1 MRLRR
6 TFLDPETRVRRQKY
20 SSLARRDVMGRA
32 LWRSRCF
39 VWVWGKA
46 RSRRRRSEERAAHC
60 FGCSQVRDDLSG
72 SRTPE
77 NQGTIGPS
85 LALECKCAFGAK
97 IVFWIF
103 ILFLVFSWRKV
114 RLRRTFLESKT
125 RVRRQ
130 K

>member
-1 MRLRR
+1 M
-6 TFLDPETRVRRQKY
+6 TESFDSVTTVRRQKY

-39 VWVWGKA
+39 VWVWGMA
-46 RSRRRRSEERAAHC
+46 RSRRRQSEERAAHY

-77 NQGTIGPS
+77 NQGTIGPP

-97 IVFWIF
+97 I
-103 ILFLVFSWRKV
+103 IL
-114 RLRRTFLESKT
+114 
-125 RVRRQ
+125 
-130 K
+130 